1 MTERVPAAVAA
12 VSSIVILVYACATA
26 PPTTNPTP
34 TQQPAAGQ
42 QMPGGPPG
50 GPRVPLT
57 DSARRVR
64 DSLNAARRDSAS
76 AAILRSIA
84 GRENQPAE
92 SVFKNIK
99 ILKGVPA
106 GRLVNIMNMG
116 FGRSLGVSCG
126 FCHVPGKW
134 DLDDKEEKN
143 TARLMFAMVQTINR
157 DSTLSSSGRATA
169 TTGRAI
175 AGWPLLLSLL
185 EQLAKSRQLLRVEN
199 CFDLL
204 VGAIPDGAHLGR
216 WASPS
221 RTAACAIG
229 RRTTTTPAPTAPST
243 PPSTA
248 PSPALTAPVFSEVFH
263 RHCFVGEHPADFGLL
278 RGIEL

>member
-1 MTERVPAAVAA
+1 MTERVPAAIAV
-12 VSSIVILVYACATA
+12 VSSIIIVGYACATA
-26 PPTTNPTP
+26 PATNPSP

-50 GPRVPLT
+50 GAGGQRVPLT

-64 DSLNAARRDSAS
+64 DSVNAARRDSGAAS
-76 AAILRSIA
+76 VMRSIA

-99 ILKGVPA
+99 ILKGFPA

-157 DSTLSSSGRATA
+157 DYIAKVPTDPARAS
-169 TTGRAI
+169 
-175 AGWPLLLSLL
+175 PPP
-185 EQLAKSRQLLRVEN
+185 VVN
-199 CFDLL
+199 CFTCHRGNSRPMGPEGPPPGSRPP
-204 VGAIPDGAHLGR
+204 GAP
-216 WASPS
+216 
-221 RTAACAIG
+221 
-229 RRTTTTPAPTAPST
+229 PA
-243 PPSTA
+243 
-248 PSPALTAPVFSEVFH
+248 
-263 RHCFVGEHPADFGLL
+263 
-278 RGIEL
+278 

>member
-1 MTERVPAAVAA
+1 MSERVPAAVAA
-12 VSSIVILVYACATA
+12 VSAIIILAYACATA
-26 PPTTNPTP
+26 PSNPSPTTN
-34 TQQPAAGQ
+34 TQQPVAAQ
-42 QMPGGPPG
+42 QVPGGPPG

-64 DSLNAARRDSAS
+64 DSVTAARRDSG
-76 AAILRSIA
+76 AAMVLRAIA

-143 TARLMFAMVQTINR
+143 TARLMLAMVQTINR
-157 DSTLSSSGRATA
+157 DYIAKVPVDSGTPR
-169 TTGRAI
+169 
-175 AGWPLLLSLL
+175 PM
-185 EQLAKSRQLLRVEN
+185 VN
-199 CFDLL
+199 CFTCHRGNAKPTGPEGPPP
-204 VGAIPDGAHLGR
+204 VNRPP
-216 WASPS
+216 AS
-221 RTAACAIG
+221 G
-229 RRTTTTPAPTAPST
+229 
-243 PPSTA
+243 
-248 PSPALTAPVFSEVFH
+248 
-263 RHCFVGEHPADFGLL
+263 D
-278 RGIEL
+278 

>member
-1 MTERVPAAVAA
+1 MSDGVPATIAA
-12 VSSIVILVYACATA
+12 VSSVAILIYACATTPA
-26 PPTTNPTP
+26 TTTNPA
-34 TQQPAAGQ
+34 PATAVILPAPI
-42 QMPGGPPG
+42 PGGPG

-64 DSLNAARRDSAS
+64 DSLTAARRDSG
-76 AAILRSIA
+76 AAMVLRSIA

-134 DLDDKEEKN
+134 DLDEKEEKN

-157 DSTLSSSGRATA
+157 DYISKMPVDSGVAR
-169 TTGRAI
+169 
-175 AGWPLLLSLL
+175 P
-185 EQLAKSRQLLRVEN
+185 VVN
-199 CFDLL
+199 CFTCHR
-204 VGAIPDGAHLGR
+204 GNPRPMGPDGPPPGMR
-216 WASPS
+216 
-221 RTAACAIG
+221 
-229 RRTTTTPAPTAPST
+229 
-243 PPSTA
+243 PPS
-248 PSPALTAPVFSEVFH
+248 PE
-263 RHCFVGEHPADFGLL
+263 
-278 RGIEL
+278 

>member
-1 MTERVPAAVAA
+1 MSERVPAAVAV

-26 PPTTNPTP
+26 PTTTTNPSP

-64 DSLNAARRDSAS
+64 DSVNAARRDSAS
-76 AAILRSIA
+76 ANILRSIA
-84 GRENQPAE
+84 GRETQPAE

-134 DLDDKEEKN
+134 DLDDKEEKK
-143 TARLMFAMVQTINR
+143 TARLMFAMVMTINTDYMSKVPNDR
-157 DSTLSSSGRATA
+157 GA
-169 TTGRAI
+169 
-175 AGWPLLLSLL
+175 PP
-185 EQLAKSRQLLRVEN
+185 VVN
-199 CFDLL
+199 CFTCHR
-204 VGAIPDGAHLGR
+204 GNAHPIQPDGPRPAAAPP
-216 WASPS
+216 AS
-221 RTAACAIG
+221 G
-229 RRTTTTPAPTAPST
+229 
-243 PPSTA
+243 
-248 PSPALTAPVFSEVFH
+248 
-263 RHCFVGEHPADFGLL
+263 G
-278 RGIEL
+278 